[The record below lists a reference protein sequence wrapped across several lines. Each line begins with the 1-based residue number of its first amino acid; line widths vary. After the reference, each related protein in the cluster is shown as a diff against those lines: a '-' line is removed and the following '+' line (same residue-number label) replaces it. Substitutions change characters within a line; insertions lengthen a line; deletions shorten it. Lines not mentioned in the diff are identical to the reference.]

1 MVRNVSEAIARP
13 DSQPTAAPIK
23 DASTVVLVR
32 DGAHGPEVFLQRR
45 VGSMAFAA
53 GMTVFPGGGVDP
65 SDASIALDWAGPE
78 PAWWGERFGG
88 IDAGRAQ
95 ALVCAAVRET
105 FEECGVLL
113 AGPTADSI
121 VSDTSVYA
129 EARAQLERR
138 ELSFAEFLTRE
149 NLVLRADLLRPWD
162 HWITPEIEPR
172 RYDTRFFVAVLP
184 AGQLADGD
192 TSEAEVVTWC
202 TPTEAIDR
210 WHQGLDVLLPPTW
223 TQLAALNEFAS
234 TAEILA
240 AERTISPIMP
250 IYDPSGNG
258 PALAFPNADRYFAE
272 LPDNSRIRGSQ
283 RPE

>member
-1 MVRNVSEAIARP
+1 MVRNVSETVAEPGSQPAARP
-13 DSQPTAAPIK
+13 VK
-23 DASTVVLVR
+23 DASTVMLVR

-45 VGSMAFAA
+45 VGGMAFAG

-65 SDASIALDWAGPE
+65 SDASVALDWAGPE
-78 PAWWGERFGG
+78 AAWWAERFG

-113 AGPTADSI
+113 AGPTADT
-121 VSDTSVYA
+121 VVTDTAVYA
-129 EARAQLERR
+129 AARGQLERR

-162 HWITPEIEPR
+162 NWITPVIEPR

-184 AGQLADGD
+184 QGQLADGA

-202 TPTEAIDR
+202 TPAEAIDR
-210 WHQGLDVLLPPTW
+210 WHEGLDVLLPPTW
-223 TQLAALNEFAS
+223 TQLAALGEFAS

-240 AERTISPIMP
+240 AERAIVPIMP
-250 IYDPSGNG
+250 VYDPEAEG
-258 PALAFPNADRYFAE
+258 PALAFPDADRYFAE
-272 LPDNSRIRGSQ
+272 LPENARIRGSQ